1 MSNNNTVVNI
11 HTTKT
16 FTDEHLEISKH
27 YINEKTRP
35 ELYGDLLS
43 FGKDLGRH
51 LVDIKDIKWRGSLRG
66 GTQAARAAGANPSY
80 KEVRNSIIEFGYK
93 LTNEPIAL
101 WKRDDGYYPLT
112 GHTRETILSD
122 QNVKN
127 VIANVYEMNSED
139 EGSKF
144 SLKLN
149 RGPDPQG
156 IISQQDVQEECLNA
170 LRNGWVQPSIDSI
183 LGRVNEICGDSVFTE
198 NKRTYIATLV
208 YNTWDDKKP
217 GSQTVLSWPNESV
230 INQWMS
236 TNKYVDVG
244 NVIYMT
250 TSFSQVSKAIFRAA
264 ALSVENSDKEIR
276 VVVHTSILDAYD
288 LKGCYDNRVDT
299 FRTMWFDKLKD
310 LRIAFFKSYPADNSK
325 VVLANNITLYGA
337 LPALG
342 NYHDL
347 NKIVKYKNTSQS
359 VNEVNED

>member
-1 MSNNNTVVNI
+1 MVNNNTVVNI

-16 FTDEHLEISKH
+16 FTDAHLEISKH
-27 YINEKTRP
+27 YINSNTRP
-35 ELYGDLLS
+35 ELYGDFLL
-43 FGKDLGRH
+43 FGKDFGRH
-51 LVDIKDIKWRGSLRG
+51 LIDIKDIKWRGSLRG
-66 GTQAARAAGANPSY
+66 GSQAARAAGANPSF
-80 KEVRNSIIEFGYK
+80 KEVQNSIIEFGYK

-122 QNVKN
+122 QGVTN

-139 EGSKF
+139 EASKF

-170 LRNGWVQPSIDSI
+170 LRQGWIQPSLDSI

-208 YNTWDDKKP
+208 YNTWEDKKP

-264 ALSVENSDKEIR
+264 ALSVENSDKEIKSKIR
-276 VVVHTSILDAYD
+276 KVAKITEGIL
-288 LKGCYDNRVDT
+288 L
-299 FRTMWFDKLKD
+299 
-310 LRIAFFKSYPADNSK
+310 IH
-325 VVLANNITLYGA
+325 NI
-337 LPALG
+337 
-342 NYHDL
+342 L
-347 NKIVKYKNTSQS
+347 N
-359 VNEVNED
+359 